1 MVERGARRLA
11 FISRSGTD
19 NPSAALLVKSIQ
31 TKGVEVTVLRCDI
44 TLKADTEL
52 ALAQIDPKYPIRGVV
67 NAAMVLDVS
76 TCRSISTF
84 RKQHC

>member
-19 NPSAALLVKSIQ
+19 SPSAALLVDNIRAQ
-31 TKGVEVTVLRCDI
+31 GVEVTVLRCDI
-44 TLKADTEL
+44 TSKIETERV
-52 ALAQIDPKYPIRGVV
+52 LAQIDSKYPIRGVV

-76 TCRSISTF
+76 INCTF
-84 RKQHC
+84 HMTVLT